1 MGCGWWGLVASVYG
15 HRLGFFLKNF
25 NLHRVLLFTF
35 LKKHSGSRPVKI
47 QRLIASLIFISVMSK
62 HGSFYL

>member
-1 MGCGWWGLVASVYG
+1 MSLVEEGTGCGRFGASVYG

-35 LKKHSGSRPVKI
+35 SKNTPAATPVKI
-47 QRLIASLIFISVMSK
+47 QRLNASLFV
-62 HGSFYL
+62 FFCDE